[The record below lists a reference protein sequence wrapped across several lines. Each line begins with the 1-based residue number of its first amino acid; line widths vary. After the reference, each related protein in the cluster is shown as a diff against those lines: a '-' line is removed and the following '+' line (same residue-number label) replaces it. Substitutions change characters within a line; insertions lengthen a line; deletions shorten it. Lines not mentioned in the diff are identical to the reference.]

1 MEKSKNENEISAELG
16 INIEDYRT
24 YLSSEIN
31 FIESRSGAFE
41 NKHHVENTYTI
52 EKEFIGF
59 NLRELQKFMGIGN
72 IKPIGKYSSEIMSD
86 ILYRSIPNISKDI
99 VGSIMSYYKIID
111 IKDVHDKFSSSMQPL
126 SPSSRTSLPDLTCHC
141 ESCKKFDAA

>member
-1 MEKSKNENEISAELG
+1 MEKSKNEKEISVELG
-16 INIEDYRT
+16 ITIEDYRT

-31 FIESRSGAFE
+31 FIESRSVAFE
-41 NKHHVENTYTI
+41 NKHHVENTYTT

-111 IKDVHDKFSSSMQPL
+111 IKDVHDKFSSSM
-126 SPSSRTSLPDLTCHC
+126 
-141 ESCKKFDAA
+141 